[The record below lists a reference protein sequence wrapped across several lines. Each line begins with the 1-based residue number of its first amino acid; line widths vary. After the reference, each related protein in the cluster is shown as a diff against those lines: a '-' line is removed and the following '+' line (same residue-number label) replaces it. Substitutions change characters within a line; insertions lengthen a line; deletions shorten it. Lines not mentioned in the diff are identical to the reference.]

1 MLGFVWD
8 RVNGW
13 GTRKLVGLYDILGIQ
28 INPATEDKQ
37 DDIISAINSISGGAT
52 TLSDGRKVVA
62 VNDTAISLGSATC
75 KTIFI
80 TALIGNTNPVVIGGS
95 GVVYNEAT
103 RTGKLMYPGDAM
115 TISIDNLSKVFVN
128 GVAGDGVSFS
138 YTS

>member
-37 DDIISAINSISGGAT
+37 DEIISALQSIGGNAS
-52 TLSDGRKVVA
+52 TLSDGRQVVS
-62 VNDTAISLGSATC
+62 VTNTPIAIGSGAC

-80 TALIGNTNPVVIGGS
+80 TALITNTNPIMIGGS
-95 GVVYNEAT
+95 SVVYTEAT
-103 RTGKLMYPGDAM
+103 RTGKLMYPGDAL
-115 TISIDNLSKVFVN
+115 TISIDNLSKVYIN
-128 GVAGDGVSFS
+128 GVANDGVSYS